1 MADMNISIYRNLQQA
16 RSRMS
21 SSYEESPCVLA
32 GTLSRL
38 HTQALQAR
46 LGPHRATAAQYP
58 VLEQLWILDGQTQS
72 ALCRRLNVEQP
83 TLANTLAR
91 MVRDQLVRKIK
102 DNNDRRQVIIKLTKR
117 GRELQHVLSGS
128 VAEVNEAA
136 LSGLS
141 PEEVQLH
148 AELSRRMIHNLRL
161 DLDQPPIM
169 LDDSLELAP
178 TDHTSIPEVE
188 PGPAHPHAQAPETAL
203 PPAGS
208 AASPPAEPAPPA
220 QPSNPAATLQEETT
234 ELPETPDDFRTTDP
248 AMAPDP
254 ALDQFTDQAENQTEN
269 QTEASAQGQDQA
281 QGPTE
286 EVVAHATP
294 KQATAPAS
302 DGEHAPASPNE
313 NESVGEPRQEA
324 EEEVLVLGE
333 EFALKG

>member
-1 MADMNISIYRNLQQA
+1 
-16 RSRMS
+16 MS

-161 DLDQPPIM
+161 DLEQPPIM

-178 TDHTSIPEVE
+178 TDHASIPEVA
-188 PGPAHPHAQAPETAL
+188 PGPAQAHAPAPETAL
-203 PPAGS
+203 PPAAP

-220 QPSNPAATLQEETT
+220 QTSNPAETLQEEIT
-234 ELPETPDDFRTTDP
+234 ELPETPDDLRTADP
-248 AMAPDP
+248 ATAPDP
-254 ALDQFTDQAENQTEN
+254 ALNQFTDQAENQTE
-269 QTEASAQGQDQA
+269 TSVQGQDQS
-281 QGPTE
+281 QDPTE
-286 EVVAHATP
+286 EVVAHAIP
-294 KQATAPAS
+294 EQATAPGS
-302 DGEHAPASPNE
+302 DDEHAPASPNE